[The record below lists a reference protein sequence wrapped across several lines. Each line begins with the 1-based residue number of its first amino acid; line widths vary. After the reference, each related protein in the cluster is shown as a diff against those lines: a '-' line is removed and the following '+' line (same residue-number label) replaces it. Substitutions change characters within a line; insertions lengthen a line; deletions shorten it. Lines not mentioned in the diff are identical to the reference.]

1 MIGATNQRCDARRSF
16 IPGDAVA
23 AAANLA
29 GAALTPE
36 GTLLSLRVRQIH
48 SSAWGLVLLSA
59 ALQVVIFPLPGLYG
73 VSWVAVA
80 PLLVAILRARIPE
93 TLQLDGQ
100 ARLLPAAPWQGFVL
114 GYGCGILWFAGTC
127 YWIFD
132 TMHRYGGLPIPA
144 AALALILFCMYVGLY
159 HGMFGLLLAAV
170 AGSNGFRLDKSRSDK
185 SRSDNFRSD
194 KSGLKAAR
202 SAAALRRALVAA
214 PFLWAAVELART
226 RITGFPWE
234 LLGYSQTANFALTRI
249 ATLTGVYG
257 LSFEILLVN
266 SVFAAAFL
274 VAREQRKRLLV
285 AACMATAILQ
295 AGQLVAP
302 APVAADRLPADHTA
316 LLVQPNIPIVEGA
329 MWTKEYFQDT
339 LRDLT
344 AVSLHPPGGKP
355 ARQQAAG
362 SPDMFVV
369 SYNLIVWPESPSPFY
384 TNDPLFR
391 DAVSA
396 LAKQSG
402 TWVVAGS
409 IGITPAMH
417 SGGGSGGGGAE
428 ERSQIFNSAALVSPQ
443 GEWVGRYD
451 KVHLVPFGEYLPFP
465 QLFAF
470 AGGLTKEVG
479 EFQRGASR
487 TPLDAGGER
496 LGMFICYE
504 SIFPDEVRRGPLEGA
519 QVLLNISNDGWYGD
533 SGAWKQHLQQT
544 EMRAIENDRWLLA
557 ATNTGMTA
565 SIDPYGRIVA
575 ATPRKVRTALAA
587 PYALIS
593 GTTFYTRHGDWFAYL
608 CAIISAGALLARF
621 VFPTRAR

>member
-1 MIGATNQRCDARRSF
+1 M
-16 IPGDAVA
+16 
-23 AAANLA
+23 
-29 GAALTPE
+29 
-36 GTLLSLRVRQIH
+36 
-48 SSAWGLVLLSA
+48 LSA
-59 ALQVVIFPLPGLYG
+59 GLQIVIFPLPNLYWL
-73 VSWVAVA
+73 SWIAVA
-80 PLLVAILRARIPE
+80 PLLVAILRARVPE
-93 TLQLDGQ
+93 TLHLDGP
-100 ARLLPAAPWQGFVL
+100 ARLLPATPWQGFAL
-114 GYGCGILWFAGTC
+114 GYLCGILWFAGTC

-132 TMHRYGGLPIPA
+132 TMHRYGGMPVPA

-159 HGMFGLLLAAV
+159 HGMFGLLLALV
-170 AGSNGFRLDKSRSDK
+170 AGSKVAGSK
-185 SRSDNFRSD
+185 
-194 KSGLKAAR
+194 
-202 SAAALRRALVAA
+202 SAASKMAGSEASIRRALVAA
-214 PFLWAAVELART
+214 PFLWVAVELART
-226 RITGFPWE
+226 RITAFPWE

-257 LSFEILLVN
+257 LSFEIVLVN

-274 VAREQRKRLLV
+274 VAPEGAKERRKWLLV
-285 AACMATAILQ
+285 AACVAVVILQ
-295 AGQLVAP
+295 TGQLLAPPTVAT
-302 APVAADRLPADHTA
+302 DRTA
-316 LLVQPNIPIVEGA
+316 LLVQPNIPIQDGA
-329 MWTKEYFQDT
+329 MWTKAYFQGT

-344 AVSLHPPGGKP
+344 AISLHS
-355 ARQQAAG
+355 AG
-362 SPDMFVV
+362 EKADRHFDF
-369 SYNLIVWPESPSPFY
+369 IVWPESPSPFY

-391 DAVSA
+391 DAVSE
-396 LAKQSG
+396 LARQSG
-402 TWVVAGS
+402 SWVVAGS
-409 IGITPAMH
+409 IGIAPAMH
-417 SGGGSGGGGAE
+417 SGGQN
-428 ERSQIFNSAALVSPQ
+428 SQIFNSAALVSPQ

-465 QLFAF
+465 QVFAF

-504 SIFPDEVRRGPLEGA
+504 SIFPDEVRQGPLEGA

-575 ATPRKVRTALAA
+575 ATPRKVRTTLAA

-608 CAIISAGALLARF
+608 CAIISAGTLVARL
-621 VFPTRAR
+621 VSGR